1 VSPPGEERIAATL
14 STAVAGVLAVSLAA
28 VLGVVL
34 ITLPERPVVIA
45 EFLVPALHLSG
56 AENPVTAVLL
66 NFRAYDTLM
75 EVAVLVAAVAAVW
88 AMEPGRPVTRFG
100 PVRGGAAD
108 RRVLRTVAVERL
120 QGPLGTGSGAVV
132 SALLRLVLPL
142 ILLTALY
149 LAWAGSYLPGGA
161 FQAGALLAGGA
172 VLLILTGRLRIP
184 LPPARIVRAAVA
196 SGLVVFLGAGV
207 WGLLVHGRLLFFPPA
222 EASAIILVV
231 EAVLTLSIAAVLAA
245 LFAEVPVLG
254 ERRGP

>member
-1 VSPPGEERIAATL
+1 VTPLAGGRVAAALPTV
-14 STAVAGVLAVSLAA
+14 VAGVLAVSLAA
-28 VLGVVL
+28 ALGAVLL
-34 ITLPERPVVIA
+34 TLPERPVVIA
-45 EFLVPALHLSG
+45 ESLAPALHLSG

-100 PVRGGAAD
+100 SVRGGASD
-108 RRVLRTVAVERL
+108 RATVRTVAVERL
-120 QGPLGTGSGAVV
+120 QRQAGAGSGAVV

-142 ILLTALY
+142 ILLTSLY

-184 LPPARIVRAAVA
+184 LPPAGLVRAAVA
-196 SGLVVFLGAGV
+196 SGLVVFLAAGL
-207 WGLLVHGRLLFFPPA
+207 WGLVVHGRLLAFPPD
-222 EASAIILVV
+222 EASAIIMVV
-231 EAVLTLSIAAVLAA
+231 EAVLTVSIAAVLAA

-254 ERRGP
+254 ERPEP

>member
-1 VSPPGEERIAATL
+1 VNLLAKRRMTAALPAT
-14 STAVAGVLAVSLAA
+14 VAGVLAASLAGALAA
-28 VLGVVL
+28 VLL
-34 ITLPERPVVIA
+34 TLPDRPVVIA
-45 EFLVPALHLSG
+45 ETLAPALHLSG

-88 AMEPGRPVTRFG
+88 AMEPGRPVARFG
-100 PVRGGAAD
+100 PVRGGTPDSTA
-108 RRVLRTVAVERL
+108 LRTAAVERL
-120 QGPLGTGSGAVV
+120 QAAGGGSGAVV

-184 LPPARIVRAAVA
+184 LPPAGLVRAAVA
-196 SGLVVFLGAGV
+196 SGLVVFLAMGL
-207 WGLLVHGRLLFFPPA
+207 WGLVVHGRLLAFPPA
-222 EASAIILVV
+222 QASAMIMIV

-254 ERRGP
+254 ERPEP